1 MKSTDNEAAVDNTVD
16 IQSMKVESD
25 VPNTVRELVVSEAAI
40 ADSPSTEE
48 RLKAMD
54 LRHKK
59 LVERLTKIDTELRSI
74 WFK

>member
-16 IQSMKVESD
+16 IQSTKVESD
-25 VPNTVRELVVSEAAI
+25 VPNTVKELVVFE

-59 LVERLTKIDTELRSI
+59 LTERLTKIDSELRSI

>member
-1 MKSTDNEAAVDNTVD
+1 MESSDNEAAVDNTLD
-16 IQSMKVESD
+16 IQSTKVESD
-25 VPNTVRELVVSEAAI
+25 VPNTVKELVVFK

-59 LVERLTKIDTELRSI
+59 LTERLTKIDSELRSI